1 LNRDYVKELTVQIP
15 NNFQCEFHVEQ
26 EALDY
31 YRQKKEEGKVQ
42 VTWLTRVEEAKWA
55 DVCCAILV

>member
-1 LNRDYVKELTVQIP
+1 M
-15 NNFQCEFHVEQ
+15 EQ

-42 VTWLTRVEEAKWA
+42 VTWLTRVEEAKYGPMSVA
-55 DVCCAILV
+55 LY